1 MTCSYECNYMFSGP
15 EAVTNGLTSDFKAA
29 MTVDAFPPY
38 NKEGHVVATIFLTTD
53 DHFIVSWHDN
63 GERMNPEVL
72 QLLKEA
78 RQTLLAAAQPAVTS
92 PAEKAR
98 QEMLAFARTQIVPK
112 ELFGKSIEFVPLAAL
127 ESFLQK
133 HLHDSYDYSAMN
145 QPEMCIH
152 HPGHTCGYPISDCP
166 NCPLNTGDFPGTTCS
181 IQ

>member
-1 MTCSYECNYMFSGP
+1 MFSGP
-15 EAVTNGLTSDFKAA
+15 EAVTDGLTSDFKAA
-29 MTVDAFPPY
+29 VTIDAFPPY
-38 NKEGHVVATIFLTTD
+38 DKEGHVVATIFLTTD

-112 ELFGKSIEFVPLAAL
+112 ELFDKSIEFVPLAAL

-133 HLHDSYDYSAMN
+133 HMHDGYDYSVMN

-152 HPGHTCGYPISDCP
+152 YPGHTCGYPISDCP

>member
-1 MTCSYECNYMFSGP
+1 MDNIKHSGIIRRIDELGRIVIP
-15 EAVTNGLTSDFKAA
+15 
-29 MTVDAFPPY
+29 
-38 NKEGHVVATIFLTTD
+38 KEIRRVHNIREGDPFEIIST
-53 DHFIVSWHDN
+53 DN
-63 GERMNPEVL
+63 GVYL
-72 QLLKEA
+72 QPYLDHV
-78 RQTLLAAAQPAVTS
+78 RQRDAVTS

-133 HLHDSYDYSAMN
+133 HMHDGYDYSVMN